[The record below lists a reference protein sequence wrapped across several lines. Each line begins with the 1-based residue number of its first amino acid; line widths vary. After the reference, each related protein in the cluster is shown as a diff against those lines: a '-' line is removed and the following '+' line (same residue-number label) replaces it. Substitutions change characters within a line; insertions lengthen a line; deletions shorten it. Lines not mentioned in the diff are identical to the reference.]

1 VSWIWLLGIC
11 YRIDFVYTAFF
22 VYSISHPAFLLRL
35 GYFYTSH
42 LIAIKPF
49 INPGWG
55 SFSSQSISTE
65 TETENRKPKT
75 ENRKPKTENRK
86 PKTENRKPK
95 TENRKPKT
103 ENRKSDAASTCM
115 LQS

>member
-1 VSWIWLLGIC
+1 MSWIWLLGIC

-49 INPGWG
+49 INPDWG
-55 SFSSQSISTE
+55 SFSSQSIETE
-65 TETENRKPKT
+65 TETET
-75 ENRKPKTENRK
+75 ETE
-86 PKTENRKPK
+86 
-95 TENRKPKT
+95 
-103 ENRKSDAASTCM
+103 KSDAASTWM
-115 LQS
+115 LQSRGMLEYEVIWGRAY